1 MDYVNASNIQKI
13 RIINGLTESFDS
25 CPKRKFS
32 CIIFYS
38 EFPVTLLVA
47 VNVMNQLPY

>member
-13 RIINGLTESFDS
+13 TIINGLNESFDS

-38 EFPVTLLVA
+38 EFPVTRVIG
-47 VNVMNQLPY
+47 VNVMSQLPY